1 MRYLVSIACIALLL
15 VLGIMPLALSVPVE
29 PTASSKTEDGKIHT
43 VITLAKHPDLL
54 PPPRTGFRGVYFN
67 PLVKNIPLQDYPW
80 PNFEAYTPEYRSQI
94 KAILQELSIDA
105 NINLVDVFIAIPF
118 TLSQPATGNRAG
130 QPIRE
135 WGNLS
140 YLDNAAQF
148 VDDCH
153 DAGIAVEFDLADNR
167 WIPYTVDSAN
177 HIGKPGN
184 LSYPVADDTPWD
196 ESATWYSEI
205 INYIESRAKHPE
217 SIAMWGMMGNS
228 TLGTA
233 EPCLWLLESNPAILT
248 NTEQF
253 VKRVWPFFRSAG
265 KRPKAAPYAFPI
277 VSKDPYWM
285 AKSPEQ
291 RLSGFTNLKKWL
303 VDDLAL
309 PPDYWPMTT
318 YPYCDPAPDGVSYLK
333 IIVEI
338 LGKENA
344 SRILSTDLKGPG
356 HEKEIEDSILS
367 TNKHT
372 GPEIL
377 EWHIN
382 KCTEYGFAGWWIYNY
397 QDRTASGQQ
406 MGLREVD
413 GHCKTDLVNLIKK
426 QANRK

>member
-1 MRYLVSIACIALLL
+1 MPSQPNVPKRLHAGLHSLIQRRYLFAGVLLL
-15 VLGIMPLALSVPVE
+15 IMIASFRNA
-29 PTASSKTEDGKIHT
+29 TAT
-43 VITLAKHPDLL
+43 

-67 PLVKNIPLQDYPW
+67 PLVKNIPVQDYPW
-80 PNFEAYTPEYRSQI
+80 PNFEAYTPEYRTQI
-94 KAILQELSIDA
+94 KAILRELSKNA
-105 NINLVDVFIAIPF
+105 HINLVDVFIAIPF

-140 YLDNAAQF
+140 YLDNAALF

-153 DAGIAVEFDLADNR
+153 DTGITVEFDLADNR

-205 INYIESRAKHPE
+205 INYIESRTKHPE
-217 SIAMWGMMGNS
+217 SIALWGMMGHY

-233 EPCLWLLESNPAILT
+233 EPCLWTNDLRPEILKY
-248 NTEQF
+248 TEQF
-253 VKRVWPFFRSAG
+253 VKQVWPVFRAAG
-265 KRPKAAPYAFPI
+265 KRPKAAPYTFPI
-277 VSKDPYWM
+277 LMKGGYWEG
-285 AKSPEQ
+285 KTPEQ
-291 RLSGFTNLKKWL
+291 RLSGFANLKKWL

-318 YPYCDPAPDGVSYLK
+318 YPYCDPAPDGFSYLQR
-333 IIVEI
+333 IVEI

-356 HEKEIEDSILS
+356 HEKELEGSLLLPIS
-367 TNKHT
+367 HT
-372 GPEIL
+372 GQEML
-377 EWHIN
+377 AWHLQ
-382 KCTEYGFAGWWIYNY
+382 KCAQYGFAGWWIYAY
-397 QDRTASGQQ
+397 QDRDAPNQQ
-406 MGLREVD
+406 MGLRTTD
-413 GHCKTDLVNLIKK
+413 GHWKNDLLVMLN
-426 QANRK
+426 QHTP